1 MKFFILDIVNEQ
13 IKKYVLY
20 MFTKLY
26 IIITINNSSLDK
38 NNMKFIIDCNFDLG
52 KMIEKIFEDL
62 ELKYL
67 LNNYMNLMW
76 NISKKNEDIK
86 IMKNKNQYE
95 INLSFG
101 LTELS
106 IFYSLTYTI
115 FLLNN
120 IINLILCNYV
130 NKEFFFY
137 N

>member
-1 MKFFILDIVNEQ
+1 
-13 IKKYVLY
+13 
-20 MFTKLY
+20 
-26 IIITINNSSLDK
+26 
-38 NNMKFIIDCNFDLG
+38 
-52 KMIEKIFEDL
+52 MIEKIFEDL

-106 IFYSLTYTI
+106 IFYILTYTI

>member
-1 MKFFILDIVNEQ
+1 
-13 IKKYVLY
+13 
-20 MFTKLY
+20 
-26 IIITINNSSLDK
+26 
-38 NNMKFIIDCNFDLG
+38 
-52 KMIEKIFEDL
+52 MI
-62 ELKYL
+62 
-67 LNNYMNLMW
+67 
-76 NISKKNEDIK
+76 
-86 IMKNKNQYE
+86 NKNQYE

-106 IFYSLTYTI
+106 IFYILTYTI